1 MKIDITQWPACLMV
15 TILLAFTFSN
25 SVSAS
30 DIDVKD
36 RHELRRMQLQLAA
49 AKQEKVELTARVEE
63 LQKQMEEMKSKS
75 VVLGKKTGAGR
86 KLITDLT
93 EKIEETD
100 KKLQEL
106 TLLHSETS
114 QTLQKTQTEKDQ
126 ERKRL
131 DGEVQICEKK
141 NTALYGLSI
150 ELIEKYRSKGV
161 VASILQAEPFTQ
173 LERVRVDNLLQ
184 DYKEKAEGAKM
195 VSSVKTE
202 QITQQ
207 P

>member
-30 DIDVKD
+30 DTDVKD

-63 LQKQMEEMKSKS
+63 LKKQMEEMKSKS
-75 VVLGKKTGAGR
+75 VVLEKKTGAGR

-114 QTLQKTQTEKDQ
+114 KTLQMTQTEKDQ

-150 ELIEKYRSKGV
+150 DLIEKYRSKGV

-184 DYKEKAEGAKM
+184 DYKEKAESAKM
-195 VSSVKTE
+195 ASSVKTE

>member
-30 DIDVKD
+30 DTDVKD

-150 ELIEKYRSKGV
+150 DLIEKYRSKGV

>member
-30 DIDVKD
+30 DTDVKD

-63 LQKQMEEMKSKS
+63 LKKQMEEMKSKS

-114 QTLQKTQTEKDQ
+114 KTLQMTQTEKDQ

-150 ELIEKYRSKGV
+150 DLIEKYRSKGV

-184 DYKEKAEGAKM
+184 DYKEKAESAKM
-195 VSSVKTE
+195 ASSVKTE

>member
-1 MKIDITQWPACLMV
+1 MKVDITQWPACLMV

-30 DIDVKD
+30 DTDVKD

-150 ELIEKYRSKGV
+150 DLIEKYRSKGV

>member
-30 DIDVKD
+30 DTDVKD

-114 QTLQKTQTEKDQ
+114 QTLQMTQTEKDQ

-150 ELIEKYRSKGV
+150 DLIEKYRSKGV

>member
-1 MKIDITQWPACLMV
+1 MKVDITQWPACLMV

-30 DIDVKD
+30 DTDVKD

-114 QTLQKTQTEKDQ
+114 QTLQMTQTEKDQ

-150 ELIEKYRSKGV
+150 DLIEKYRSKGV